1 MRYVEKILQPDE
13 TVVDVTGLH
22 WFVYLPALALLVVA
36 LGLTVLANYVASNS
50 NLAMAMLI
58 AAAAVSLLA
67 AIAWLRGFLRRY
79 GTELAVTNRRVIFK
93 RGLLRRHTIE
103 MNMSKVESVDVDQ
116 SITGRVFG
124 YGTVT
129 IRGTGGGIEPLR
141 NIRDPLAFRNH
152 VTAS

>member
-1 MRYVEKILQPDE
+1 MSYAEKILQPDE
-13 TVVDVTGLH
+13 TIVHVTGLH
-22 WFVYLPALALLVVA
+22 WFVYLPALAFLALTIATVV
-36 LGLTVLANYVASNS
+36 LSNYVAT
-50 NLAMAMLI
+50 NLATMVLLV
-58 AAAAVSLLA
+58 AAAPALLTAV
-67 AIAWLRGFLRRY
+67 AWLRGFLRRC

-93 RGLLRRHTIE
+93 RGLIRRHTIE

-116 SITGRVFG
+116 SITGRIFG

-141 NIRDPLAFRNH
+141 NISDPLTFRNH